1 MTDPDPRPIRA
12 AATDRVEPVT
22 ARDIAAFTARLAR
35 LRSPALGGDPAAYA
49 AEHAAL
55 LAHKAELFARIA
67 DQHAGTDPAHAG
79 EAREI
84 AERAHAAAQ
93 HTVDAHDTTNVKDL
107 PSPSFPG
114 WGISL
119 SNTGEFRGS
128 GALCVIGGGPASV
141 SGRGGLAC
149 GVGRS
154 WRGQTSDASTF

>member
-1 MTDPDPRPIRA
+1 
-12 AATDRVEPVT
+12 VEPVT

-107 PSPSFPG
+107 LSPSFPG

-119 SNTGEFRGS
+119 IDSGEFRRAS
-128 GALCVIGGGPASV
+128 SAVIGVPAASRAWMAARARRRL
-141 SGRGGLAC
+141 SALSTLLLNSDTPSC
-149 GVGRS
+149 RS
-154 WRGQTSDASTF
+154 TGSAALT